1 MGRKKA
7 AISGQLADQDLRLL
21 RVFKSVAEAG
31 GFSAA
36 EVQLNLANS
45 TISNYIADLEK
56 RLGMRLCERGRG
68 GFSLTQQGQT
78 VYEATLELLNALDQ
92 FSQRLNRSAQGIYGR
107 LHLAFAE
114 HMLGAHNAF
123 VVEALDLFTRQAP
136 EVNIEITT
144 LSSDEVTTAVLNKQ
158 VDIGI
163 TVEAQRY
170 HELNAVDLFDEQML
184 LYCGQQHP
192 LYEQAEKTISPETL
206 RDYRFVESPRLLP
219 GREVH
224 PDMRHWHR
232 HAKAHH
238 QEARATLILSGQY
251 LGLLPEHFVAS
262 WGLGNKLR
270 PLMSD
275 TYGYRNSYRAIW
287 PKKTTKDE
295 IIEVFLEALSQAR
308 STATHPP
315 A

>member
-21 RVFKSVAEAG
+21 RVYKGVVEAG

-36 EVQLNLANS
+36 EMQLNLANS
-45 TISNYIADLEK
+45 TISNYISDLEK

-78 VYEATLELLNALDQ
+78 VYEATLELLAALDQ
-92 FSQRLNRSAQGIYGR
+92 FSQKLNRSTQVIYGR

-123 VVEALDLFTRQAP
+123 VVEALQLFSQQAP
-136 EVNIEITT
+136 EVNVEIST
-144 LSSDEVTTAVLNKQ
+144 LGSDEVTTAVLNKQ
-158 VDIGI
+158 ADIGI
-163 TVEAQRY
+163 TVETQRY
-170 HELNAVDLFDEQML
+170 HELNALALFDEQML

-192 LYEQAEKTISPETL
+192 LYNTVPEELSPEKL
-206 RDYRFVESPRLLP
+206 REYRFVESPRLLP

-224 PDMRHWHR
+224 PDMRHWQK

-251 LGLLPEHFVAS
+251 LGLLPEHFVSS
-262 WGLGNKLR
+262 WGLTERMK
-270 PLMSD
+270 PLMNE
-275 TYGYRNSYRAIW
+275 TYGYKNSYRAIW
-287 PKKTTKDE
+287 QKKTAKDE
-295 IIEVFLEALSQAR
+295 IIEVFLDALNQAR
-308 STATHPP
+308 TAHSS
-315 A
+315 